1 MMTAPDTIRELAMP
15 VVMISA
21 NGLMCLALYNRLA
34 AITARLRL
42 FFRERFDVDIRLAEQ
57 STDDNPAVEER
68 LKQRLRS
75 LTKQS
80 GLVLRRARQ
89 IRNALM
95 FLLASVVGQL
105 VTMLLLGLTYQAA
118 FLAPLALLTF
128 VASILIMITGILLAI
143 GELIAYLG
151 PVEAEE
157 LELTNQWI
165 QHDEDSVFRLR
176 APSPVDN
183 V

>member
-1 MMTAPDTIRELAMP
+1 MTAPDTIRELAMP

-57 STDDNPAVEER
+57 LTANNPAVEER

-105 VTMLLLGLTYQAA
+105 VTMLLLGLTYQVA

-143 GELIAYLG
+143 GELVAYLG

-157 LELTNQWI
+157 LELNNQSI
-165 QHDEDSVFRLR
+165 QPDEDSVFGL
-176 APSPVDN
+176 APPSPVEN